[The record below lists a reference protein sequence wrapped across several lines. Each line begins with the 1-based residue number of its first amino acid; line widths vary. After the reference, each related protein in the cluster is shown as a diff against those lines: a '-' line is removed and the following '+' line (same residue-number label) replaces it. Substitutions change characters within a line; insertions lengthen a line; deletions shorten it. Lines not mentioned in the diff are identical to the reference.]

1 MPAGKGVYTAI
12 WEKSFDRLLTPL
24 EEFIHR
30 QTTSGVLLMICAVI
44 ALIIANSPLHNEY
57 EHILHTEIGF
67 YVGSSQFSLS
77 IHHWI
82 NEALMAMFFFIM
94 GLELKRELMVGELSS
109 PKQALLPIMAAIGG
123 MLVPALFYLV
133 FNASGPNAA
142 GWGIPMATDIA
153 FAIGALSL
161 LGSRVPKS
169 LVTFLIALAIVDDL
183 GAVAV
188 IALFYTESLNLTA
201 LAYAACFTVLLL
213 ALNLGGI
220 RRPLP
225 YAGVGILLWVAML
238 TSGIHATIAGI
249 VVAFTIPIRPKFEPG
264 LFVDRVQDTSAK
276 MLESI
281 TEQADIIHNNRF
293 RSLVTSLG
301 DGVRLVQAPAQR
313 LEHTLHLPVA
323 YLVIPIF
330 ALANAGIPVNFSGI
344 GEYFQHPVTLGVVAG
359 LVLGKPVGIAG
370 LTWMTVKLGW
380 ARLPTGLNMKHIL
393 GVGLLGGIGFTMSI
407 FIADLAFRSSPEDLL
422 MAKTGILL
430 ASAIAGFGGFF
441 WLMLHTG
448 KAHAG
453 HDSTHENIASAGASG
468 HGDHH

>member
-1 MPAGKGVYTAI
+1 MPAGKGIYNAP

-44 ALIIANSPLHNEY
+44 ALFIANGPLREEY
-57 EHILHTEIGF
+57 EHFLHTPIGVNF
-67 YVGSSQFSLS
+67 GSAAFSLS

-82 NEALMAMFFFIM
+82 NEALMALFFFIM

-123 MLVPALFYLV
+123 MVIPALLYVAL
-133 FNASGPNAA
+133 NTSGPALD

-161 LGSRVPKS
+161 LGKRVPKT
-169 LVTFLIALAIVDDL
+169 LITFLIALAIVDDL

-188 IALFYTESLNLTA
+188 IALFYTESIDLLA
-201 LAYAACFTVLLL
+201 LSCAAGFTLLL
-213 ALNLGGI
+213 MALNLGGI

-225 YAGVGILLWVAML
+225 YAAVGALLWAAML
-238 TSGIHATIAGI
+238 ASGIHATIAGI
-249 VVAFTIPIRPKFEPG
+249 VVAFVIPIRPKFEPDV
-264 LFVDRVQDTSAK
+264 FIDRVQ
-276 MLESI
+276 ESSNNMREAI
-281 TEQADIIHNNRF
+281 ADDADIIHNNRL

-323 YLVIPIF
+323 YLVIPVF
-330 ALANAGIPVNFSGI
+330 ALANAGIPVEFAGFAQ
-344 GEYFQHPVTLGVVAG
+344 YFQHPISLGVLAG
-359 LVLGKPVGIAG
+359 LLLGKPLGITG
-370 LTWMTVKLGW
+370 LTWLTIKLGW
-380 ARLPTGLNMKHIL
+380 ATLPTGLNMKHIF

-407 FIADLAFRSSPEDLL
+407 FIADLGFANSPNDLL

-430 ASAIAGFGGFF
+430 ASAIAGLSGFF
-441 WLMLHTG
+441 WLRLHTREV
-448 KAHAG
+448 
-453 HDSTHENIASAGASG
+453 DETN
-468 HGDHH
+468 

>member
-1 MPAGKGVYTAI
+1 MPKQGIYHAP
-12 WEKSFDRLLTPL
+12 WEKSFERILTPL

-44 ALIIANSPLHNEY
+44 ALVIANSQWHEQY
-57 EHILHTEIGF
+57 EHFLHTEIGINM
-67 YVGSSQFSLS
+67 GSAAFSLS

-123 MLVPALFYLV
+123 MVVPALFY
-133 FNASGPNAA
+133 FAINPSGPDAK

-161 LGSRVPKS
+161 LGARIPQN
-169 LVTFLIALAIVDDL
+169 LITFLIALAIVDDL

-188 IALFYTESLNLTA
+188 IAVFYTESINLLA
-201 LAYAACFTVLLL
+201 LAYAAGCTMLLL
-213 ALNLGGI
+213 FLNLGGV

-225 YAGVGILLWVAML
+225 YATLGVMLWATML
-238 TSGIHATIAGI
+238 ASGIHATIAGI
-249 VVAFTIPIRPKFEPG
+249 LVAFVIPIRPKFRPE
-264 LFVDRVQDTSAK
+264 LFINRVQ
-276 MLESI
+276 ESSVNMRKSI
-281 TEQADIIHNNRF
+281 ADNADIIHNDRF
-293 RSLVTSLG
+293 RALVSSLG
-301 DGVRLVQAPAQR
+301 DGVQLVQAPAQR
-313 LEHTLHLPVA
+313 LEHALHLPVA

-330 ALANAGIPVNFSGI
+330 ALANAGIPIDFAGF
-344 GEYFQHPVTLGVVAG
+344 GEYLRQPITLGVLAG
-359 LVLGKPVGIAG
+359 LLLGKPLGIAG
-370 LTWMTVKLGW
+370 FTWVTVKLGW
-380 ARLPTGLNMKHIL
+380 ADLPSGLNMQHIL

-407 FIADLAFRSSPEDLL
+407 FIADLGFAGLPEDLL

-441 WLMLHTG
+441 WLMLHTR
-448 KAHAG
+448 K
-453 HDSTHENIASAGASG
+453 
-468 HGDHH
+468 

>member
-1 MPAGKGVYTAI
+1 MAGKGIYNAP
-12 WEKSFDRLLTPL
+12 WEKSFERLLTPL

-44 ALIIANSPLHNEY
+44 ALVIANSPLHDQY
-57 EHILHTEIGF
+57 AHLLHIEIGITLGGKVF
-67 YVGSSQFSLS
+67 AMS

-94 GLELKRELMVGELSS
+94 GLELKRELMVGELST

-123 MLVPALFYLV
+123 MLVPALFYLA
-133 FNASGPNAA
+133 FNLTGQGAT

-188 IALFYTESLNLTA
+188 IALFYTDDLNLMA
-201 LAYAACFTVLLL
+201 LAYAGACTLLL
-213 ALNLGGI
+213 MALNLGGI

-225 YAGVGILLWVAML
+225 YAAIGALLWIAML

-249 VVAFTIPIRPKFEPG
+249 VVAFMIPIRPKFEPEV
-264 LFVDRVQDTSAK
+264 FVQRVKDTSHK
-276 MLESI
+276 MLKSI
-281 TEQADIIHNNRF
+281 TDQADIIKNNRF

-330 ALANAGIPVNFSGI
+330 ALANAGIPVDFAGFTQ
-344 GEYFQHPVTLGVVAG
+344 YFQDPIMLGVLAG
-359 LVLGKPVGIAG
+359 LLLGKPVGIAG
-370 LTWMTVKLGW
+370 LTWITVKLGW
-380 ARLPTGLNMKHIL
+380 AKLPPDLNMNHIL

-407 FIADLAFRSSPEDLL
+407 FIADLGFANSIEDLL

-430 ASAIAGFGGFF
+430 ASAIAGFSGFF
-441 WLMLHTG
+441 WLMLHTS
-448 KAHAG
+448 K
-453 HDSTHENIASAGASG
+453 DTQEKK
-468 HGDHH
+468 